1 VGIGEGH
8 IDAVGSVAWGQ
19 RTGAIC
25 CSGSNDQSIKVWNTA
40 KLADGCKKGLLG
52 RAAGEPA
59 AVAAMRGWKAHDKD
73 INSVALSPNEAL
85 VASGSQDRTVKI
97 WHVETGALAV
107 TCKGH
112 KRGVWCVKFSPVDKV
127 VGSASADATVKLWA
141 ATDGACLKTFE
152 GHEGSGASSLS
163 SSPSTAPSRACVSCC
178 PSTLLPLVPL
188 PLPEHVPHDS
198 LNRH

>member
-1 VGIGEGH
+1 MGIGEGH

-152 GHEGSGASSLS
+152 GHEGSGASS
-163 SSPSTAPSRACVSCC
+163 SPSTAPSTHALYC
-178 PSTLLPLVPL
+178 PIQSMFLLLPLYSSASRPTA
-188 PLPEHVPHDS
+188 PS
-198 LNRH
+198 RACAS